1 MCNVYGAKKKKILHS
16 VGSCANT
23 QKVFCNFLPVTIIF
37 VAAAAAVVMLLLLL
51 MMMMMIVVVV
61 VAMVASF
68 FVTTINVD
76 HSFK

>member
-23 QKVFCNFLPVTIIF
+23 QKVFCIFLPVTIIF
-37 VAAAAAVVMLLLLL
+37 VAAAAVVMLLLLL